1 MGPVRQPRP
10 MGLRVITPKY
20 FETLRMPLIAG
31 RTFSPADTAQAPK
44 VAIVNDT
51 MAKRLWAEESPLGK
65 RFRAAGATYSV
76 VGVATDAMSRL
87 SEAARPQFYEPL
99 EQWPQLNMTLL
110 ASSAIPTQSLLSN
123 IRQEL
128 SSIDAKLQIYSAETL
143 DQQVRASLRN
153 SEIGAILAA
162 GFGILALVLAS
173 IGLYGVMAFAV
184 SQRTQEIGIRMALGA
199 TAGDMLRMVVR
210 QALRVSLA
218 GAAAGIVITMGVSRL
233 LTRFLYGVSPSDPLT
248 YVVISVLLT
257 GVGLLSSYIPA
268 RRAARVDP
276 IAALRDE

>member
-1 MGPVRQPRP
+1 MTKAEKFAYRG
-10 MGLRVITPKY
+10 
-20 FETLRMPLIAG
+20 TLRG
-31 RTFSPADTAQAPK
+31 F
-44 VAIVNDT
+44 
-51 MAKRLWAEESPLGK
+51 
-65 RFRAAGATYSV
+65 
-76 VGVATDAMSRL
+76 
-87 SEAARPQFYEPL
+87 
-99 EQWPQLNMTLL
+99 L
-110 ASSAIPTQSLLSN
+110 AVCA
-123 IRQEL
+123 
-128 SSIDAKLQIYSAETL
+128 
-143 DQQVRASLRN
+143 
-153 SEIGAILAA
+153 AILAA

-233 LTRFLYGVSPSDPLT
+233 LTKFLYGVSPSDPLT
-248 YVVISVLLT
+248 YVMISALLT
-257 GVGLLSSYIPA
+257 GVALLSSYVPA

>member
-1 MGPVRQPRP
+1 
-10 MGLRVITPKY
+10 
-20 FETLRMPLIAG
+20 
-31 RTFSPADTAQAPK
+31 
-44 VAIVNDT
+44 
-51 MAKRLWAEESPLGK
+51 
-65 RFRAAGATYSV
+65 
-76 VGVATDAMSRL
+76 MSRL

-110 ASSAIPTQSLLSN
+110 ASSAIPTQSLLPT

-128 SSIDAKLQIYSAETL
+128 SSIDARLQIYSAETL

-162 GFGILALVLAS
+162 GFGILAVVLAS

-233 LTRFLYGVSPSDPLT
+233 LTKFLYGVSPSDPLT
-248 YVVISVLLT
+248 YVMISALLT
-257 GVGLLSSYIPA
+257 GVALLSSYVPA